1 MKTTFSSPQ
10 VVVFDDVLPPEQFQ
24 QLWRYMQSVPYKHVH
39 AEGVRGVWRPEDGN
53 PMEGPR
59 TVNLAITPPEE
70 MVEGMMA
77 AYPGTSLYPTHKPID
92 PLLEAVKA
100 LATEHQAMLGQ
111 GGEDWLLFSAAPWI
125 YPTGSGLSWHCDD
138 GKLYTGAFIYYAHP
152 EWNVQ
157 WGGEL
162 LIADESA
169 KGAGK
174 LGDEGGTGPRRQ
186 HVFDNKE
193 ENEQLLRGNGLGTFI
208 IPRPNRLV
216 FLARDYP
223 HMVAKVS
230 PAAGNRVRA
239 SVAGFFIRPEFLFG
253 GGQ

>member
-1 MKTTFSSPQ
+1 MKMVLNTPQ
-10 VVVFDDVLPPEQFQ
+10 VIVYDDVLKPEQFQ
-24 QLWRYMQSVPYKHVH
+24 LMWRYMQSVPYKHVH

-59 TVNLAITPPEE
+59 TVTLGLTPPEE
-70 MVEGMMA
+70 MLEGMMA
-77 AYPGTSLYPTHKPID
+77 AYPGTSLYPTRQPID
-92 PLLEAVKA
+92 ALLEVIQAR
-100 LATEHQAMLGQ
+100 ATEHKDMLGA

-125 YPTGSGLSWHCDD
+125 YPVGSGLSWHCDD

-162 LIADESA
+162 LIADESS

-174 LGDEGGTGPRRQ
+174 LGDEGGDGPRRQ
-186 HVFDNKE
+186 HVFDNSR
-193 ENEQLLRGNGLGTFI
+193 ENEELMRSGLGSFI
-208 IPRPNRLV
+208 IPKPNRLV

-230 PAAGNRVRA
+230 PAAGNRARA